1 MNLKTALVSTLA
13 LVGISTILL
22 AQAPTTAP
30 ATAQPKERTTSSG
43 LKITVVAE
51 GDAVTKT
58 GDTVWVH
65 YTGKLADGKQFD
77 TSVGRGPFELVLGQ
91 GRVIKGWEEGL
102 LGMKVG
108 EKRKLVIPPDLGY
121 GPQGY
126 GPIPGNATLTFD
138 VELLGM
144 KRG

>member
-1 MNLKTALVSTLA
+1 MNLKTALLSTVALA
-13 LVGISTILL
+13 GISSILF

-30 ATAQPKERTTSSG
+30 AAQPKERTTPSG
-43 LKITVVAE
+43 LKITVTAE
-51 GDAVTKT
+51 ADGAAKS
-58 GDTVWVH
+58 GDTVWVQ

-77 TSVGRGPFELVLGQ
+77 SSVGRGPFELVLGQ

-108 EKRKLVIPPDLGY
+108 EKRTLVIPPDLGY

-138 VELLGM
+138 VELLGL